1 MSLYLGVVLNNI
13 GGILS
18 ENGHYPE
25 ARQMYKTALR
35 LTRNRFQ
42 DDGEV
47 KCLVQAQ
54 LEQLGHELL
63 EKYRTTARLQKNLIS
78 KTKVQNISPVYC
90 KALYVPLELL
100 KQAEECQKGNISK
113 VEALILATILLN
125 FAIHSHMKF
134 ASDVSRTRA
143 MTKALRLYAQIADLA
158 QQIVNQYTIPSCPV
172 SILAHFLKFVAL
184 NNQASLYAYKPY
196 EHAVELNDS
205 ILSLLRHAV
214 SKQCR
219 DSDWKDFSEL
229 KEEATDFMVRAILLK
244 NELDE
249 EVARRKGIMEES
261 SFPLSMLRLQ
271 QSTGR

>member
-18 ENGHYPE
+18 EKGHYTE

-47 KCLVQAQ
+47 KYLVQAQ
-54 LEQLGHELL
+54 LEQHGHELL
-63 EKYRTTARLQKNLIS
+63 ENYRTTARLQKVLIS
-78 KTKVQNISPVYC
+78 TAKAQKCSPVYC
-90 KALYVPLELL
+90 KALYIPLELL
-100 KQAEECQKGNISK
+100 KEAEECQKGNISK
-113 VEALILATILLN
+113 IEALVLATILLN
-125 FAIHSHMKF
+125 FAIHSHIKF
-134 ASDVSRTRA
+134 ASDVTRTRA
-143 MTKALRLYAQIADLA
+143 MAKSLRLYTQIAELA

-196 EHAVELNDS
+196 EHAVELNNA

-219 DSDWKDFSEL
+219 DSDWKDFPEL

-249 EVARRKGIMEES
+249 EVARRKEIMEES

-271 QSTGR
+271 HSTGR